1 MVQVALSTMW
11 GIGRFPNLA
20 DFFQSGQAIGFTR
33 FELNHAVDSQ
43 MLKGLDLKNG
53 YRIASLHEPCPA
65 DVSTGTL
72 KQRNWLISA
81 PDESDRQTGVIAV
94 QHSID
99 LARELGAAIVI
110 VHPGRVDVDPAPEA
124 RLYQLYRKG
133 ECGSPEYAELKQK
146 LIQARAEQAEVNLNS
161 VRRSLLELAEYA
173 DRLGIRLGL
182 ENRFHYHEIP
192 LPDELEDLLSLD
204 NGQVIGYWHDAGHA
218 QVLENLG
225 FARHAEWLERFS
237 SRITGTH
244 LHDVIG
250 IGDHRAAG
258 TGNMDWD
265 MVARALP
272 SEALRT
278 CEFQNDNSPDQ
289 VASGVRWLVEK
300 GCIPR

>member
-1 MVQVALSTMW
+1 MVEVALSTMW
-11 GIGRFPNLA
+11 GVGRFPNLA
-20 DFFQSGQAIGFTR
+20 DFFKAGQAIGFTR

-72 KQRNWLISA
+72 KERNWLISA
-81 PDESDRQTGVIAV
+81 PDEGDRQTGVVAV
-94 QHSID
+94 EHSID
-99 LARELGAAIVI
+99 LAHELGAAIVI
-110 VHPGRVDVDPAPEA
+110 VHPGRVDVDPGPEA
-124 RLYQLYRKG
+124 RLYRMYRKG
-133 ECGSPEYAELKQK
+133 EYGTPGYAELKQQ
-146 LIQARAEQAEVNLNS
+146 LIQARAKQAEVNRKS

-173 DRLGIRLGL
+173 GRLGIRLGL

-192 LPDELEDLLSLD
+192 LPDELDELLHLD
-204 NGQVIGYWHDAGHA
+204 NGHVIGYWHDVGHA

-225 FARHAEWLERFS
+225 FARHAEWLERFGPQ
-237 SRITGTH
+237 IIGTH
-244 LHDVIG
+244 LHDVVG

-258 TGNMDWD
+258 TGKMDWD

-272 SEALRT
+272 AAALRT

-289 VASGVRWLVEK
+289 VASGVKWLVEK
-300 GCIPR
+300 GCCVV